1 MALTNYAGHEA
12 LDTQCKGLHSCGEDA
27 VLPMNRGVKAMSRKA
42 KIVAV
47 GDLVQHVLMDDG
59 WLGIILEVR
68 EEDATGDTK
77 KVAKLQIISN
87 HRFSDG
93 TKVGW
98 ADVDW
103 LKIKS
108 KVS

>member
-1 MALTNYAGHEA
+1 M
-12 LDTQCKGLHSCGEDA
+12 
-27 VLPMNRGVKAMSRKA
+27 PRKIQA
-42 KIVAV
+42 ITV
-47 GDLVQHVLMDDG
+47 GDLVQHVLMDSG

-68 EEDATGDTK
+68 EETDEDTK
-77 KVAKLQIISN
+77 KVAKLQIISS
-87 HRFSDG
+87 HQFSDG